1 MNKALFKYFA
11 TVLIVTLLFS
21 SSVSMVILSDQMMQT
36 TRKDM
41 YYTVK
46 LVENQIDYQKPL
58 DNQVDKLNDLAY
70 TKDTRLTIID
80 KDGNVLADS
89 DKEGIQENHSGR
101 SEFKEALSDQF
112 GYATRYSSTVKKN
125 MMYVAYYHRGYV
137 VRIAIPYNGI
147 FDNIGPL
154 LEPLFISAALSLCVA
169 LALSYRFSRTLTKP
183 LEEIS
188 EEVSKINDNRYL
200 SFDHYQY
207 DEFNVIATKLKEQAD
222 TIRKTLKTLKN
233 ERLKINS
240 ILDKMNEGFILLDT
254 NYEILMV
261 NKKAKQLFSDKM
273 KVNQPIQDFIFD
285 HQIIDQLE
293 NIGVEPKIVTLKK
306 DEEVYD
312 CHLAKVEYGV
322 TLLFVNITDSVNA
335 TKMRQEFFSN
345 VSHELKTPMSA
356 IIGSV
361 EILKRD
367 GLDSPEIF
375 QEFMDILLKESY
387 RMQNI
392 INDILE
398 LSRLDQT
405 RVKLDF
411 KELDVKAVVKESIDL
426 FEPMAKEKHISL
438 IYHNKIEKPVIL
450 DYSTVKTILSNFISN
465 AIKYSNDGV
474 ITIKTKKENNMFV
487 LSVQDE
493 GMGIPKNKLNYI
505 YDRFYQVDKSR
516 SSKISTGLGLSIVK
530 KIVELNQGTIDVESS
545 AGIGSTFTVK
555 LPINPKVSHNDDII

>member
-1 MNKALFKYFA
+1 MTKSYLKVVLMGVVALLLCYFNKAYSLY
-11 TVLIVTLLFS
+11 IMLLFIFLCAINAYQLES
-21 SSVSMVILSDQMMQT
+21 HYQRMGRFFQREKDNEIKEVEIENKYHEKILSQLIRSMNLPMLFIDKEGKIAFTNQSFRKGFEIPHLKGRYYKDIFVGEMLDLVDQCYVFERPLSSVVKIQS
-36 TRKDM
+36 R
-41 YYTVK
+41 YYQ
-46 LVENQIDYQKPL
+46 VESSP
-58 DNQVDKLNDLAY
+58 VF
-70 TKDTRLTIID
+70 
-80 KDGNVLADS
+80 S
-89 DKEGIQENHSGR
+89 DKEHLIFDGTIVLFTDVSKM
-101 SEFKEALSDQF
+101 KEIEDMQKQFLSD
-112 GYATRYSSTVKKN
+112 
-125 MMYVAYYHRGYV
+125 
-137 VRIAIPYNGI
+137 
-147 FDNIGPL
+147 
-154 LEPLFISAALSLCVA
+154 
-169 LALSYRFSRTLTKP
+169 
-183 LEEIS
+183 
-188 EEVSKINDNRYL
+188 
-200 SFDHYQY
+200 
-207 DEFNVIATKLKEQAD
+207 
-222 TIRKTLKTLKN
+222 
-233 ERLKINS
+233 
-240 ILDKMNEGFILLDT
+240 
-254 NYEILMV
+254 
-261 NKKAKQLFSDKM
+261 
-273 KVNQPIQDFIFD
+273 
-285 HQIIDQLE
+285 
-293 NIGVEPKIVTLKK
+293 
-306 DEEVYD
+306 
-312 CHLAKVEYGV
+312 
-322 TLLFVNITDSVNA
+322 
-335 TKMRQEFFSN
+335 

-474 ITIKTKKENNMFV
+474 ITIKTKKANNMFV

-530 KIVELNQGTIDVESS
+530 KIVELNQGTIDVESTL
-545 AGIGSTFTVK
+545 GIGSTFTVK
-555 LPINPKVSHNDDII
+555 LPINPKVSHNEDII

>member
-1 MNKALFKYFA
+1 MKK
-11 TVLIVTLLFS
+11 VLKEIEDMQKQF
-21 SSVSMVILSDQMMQT
+21 LSD
-36 TRKDM
+36 
-41 YYTVK
+41 
-46 LVENQIDYQKPL
+46 
-58 DNQVDKLNDLAY
+58 
-70 TKDTRLTIID
+70 
-80 KDGNVLADS
+80 
-89 DKEGIQENHSGR
+89 
-101 SEFKEALSDQF
+101 
-112 GYATRYSSTVKKN
+112 
-125 MMYVAYYHRGYV
+125 
-137 VRIAIPYNGI
+137 
-147 FDNIGPL
+147 
-154 LEPLFISAALSLCVA
+154 
-169 LALSYRFSRTLTKP
+169 
-183 LEEIS
+183 
-188 EEVSKINDNRYL
+188 
-200 SFDHYQY
+200 
-207 DEFNVIATKLKEQAD
+207 
-222 TIRKTLKTLKN
+222 
-233 ERLKINS
+233 
-240 ILDKMNEGFILLDT
+240 
-254 NYEILMV
+254 
-261 NKKAKQLFSDKM
+261 
-273 KVNQPIQDFIFD
+273 
-285 HQIIDQLE
+285 
-293 NIGVEPKIVTLKK
+293 
-306 DEEVYD
+306 
-312 CHLAKVEYGV
+312 
-322 TLLFVNITDSVNA
+322 
-335 TKMRQEFFSN
+335 

-438 IYHNKIEKPVIL
+438 IYHNKIEKTVIL

-530 KIVELNQGTIDVESS
+530 KIVELNQGTIDVESTL
-545 AGIGSTFTVK
+545 GLGSTFTVK
-555 LPINPKVSHNDDII
+555 LPINPKVSHNEDII